1 MKTSLLLPI
10 LASSI
15 LASCSSTPAAPQRR
29 PNLGTVGVVCRPGSD
44 RLKVERP
51 ASAKERFTDGM
62 TGHAKCVIGAG
73 ADLCS
78 VEYGA
83 LIGLPLIYTVAL
95 SPITGAVNST
105 RGVPLESGLR
115 HQQAIRQSLNTR
127 DWNGL
132 MAQKIKVHAPT
143 GKSLAWVQT
152 AAGDAAT
159 ANASFKGADTRAE
172 VELWGPSLLVT
183 DGWSPKEQVRVA
195 LRVNFVSSKN
205 DRPNHVVWIRIQDG
219 PKRTQAEWAAD
230 PKGLE
235 REISRAMDQAAKE
248 LAQKMTS
255 DDGSGRV
262 VASN

>member
-1 MKTSLLLPI
+1 M
-10 LASSI
+10 
-15 LASCSSTPAAPQRR
+15 
-29 PNLGTVGVVCRPGSD
+29 
-44 RLKVERP
+44 
-51 ASAKERFTDGM
+51 DGM
-62 TGHAKCVIGAG
+62 TGHTRGVVDTGLA
-73 ADLCS
+73 LSS
-78 VEYGA
+78 VQYGV
-83 LIGLPLIYTVAL
+83 LLGFPLISTAVL
-95 SPITGAVNST
+95 SPITGALNST
-105 RGVPLESGLR
+105 RGVSLETSLK
-115 HQQAIRQSLNTR
+115 HQKALRQSLNTR

-132 MAQKIKVHAPT
+132 MAQKIKVHSPT

-152 AAGDAAT
+152 AASDAAT
-159 ANASFKGADTRAE
+159 TDESFKGADTRAE

-195 LRVNFVSSKN
+195 LRVNFVSSKS

-235 REISRAMDQAAKE
+235 REISRAMDLAAKE

-255 DDGSGRV
+255 DDGRGRV